1 MVKIRSC
8 SISHTLPDGQEVMLH
23 YTCMPWES
31 DTYANAYTRIGT
43 VIIDCVEFTQEF
55 IDENYDSFMET
66 ILNHETKSA

>member
-1 MVKIRSC
+1 
-8 SISHTLPDGQEVMLH
+8 MLH